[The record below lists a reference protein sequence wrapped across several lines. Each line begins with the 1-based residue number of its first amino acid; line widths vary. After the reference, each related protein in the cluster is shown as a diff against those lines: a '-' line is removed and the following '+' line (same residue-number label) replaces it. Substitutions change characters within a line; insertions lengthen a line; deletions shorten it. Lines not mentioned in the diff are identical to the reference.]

1 MTEWFTYFG
10 IANPAEALILTKT
23 LLRIA
28 LIIAIAYFLNRVSKR
43 ALDALRESLSN
54 KAVNHVEEV
63 KRINTVTMVLRY
75 IITTVIIA
83 ITIVEVLHE
92 LGISIAPVLAAA
104 GVVGLAIGFGA
115 QSLVK
120 DYFTG
125 FFLLLENQIRKDDV
139 IEVAGK
145 SGQVEAITLRYIK
158 MRDDEGNVHYVPN
171 GQILTVTNRSRDF
184 SYAVVEVILDYDA
197 NIPEAFQ
204 IMQEVADN
212 LYQDPVFKKKI
223 IAPAEITDLDKL
235 TDSAVVIRCRFEVL
249 PQEKVAVKREYF
261 KRIRLAFNQQQ
272 IELKP
277 NS

>member
-1 MTEWFTYFG
+1 MTEWFTHFG
-10 IANPAEALILTKT
+10 IADPAEAIILTKT
-23 LLRIA
+23 LLRIFV
-28 LIIAIAYFLNRVSKR
+28 IVVIAYLLNRFSKR
-43 ALDALRESLSN
+43 ALNALRDSLGN
-54 KAVNHVEEV
+54 KSVNNIEEV

-104 GVVGLAIGFGA
+104 GVVGLAVGFGA

-145 SGQVEAITLRYIK
+145 SGLVEEITLRYIK

-184 SYAVVEVILDYDA
+184 SYAVVEVTLAYEE
-197 NIPEAFQ
+197 NIPEVIQ

-212 LYQDPVFKKKI
+212 LFQDAAFKNKI
-223 IAPAEITDLDKL
+223 LAPAEVSDLDKL
-235 TDSAVVIRCRFEVL
+235 TD
-249 PQEKVAVKREYF
+249 
-261 KRIRLAFNQQQ
+261 
-272 IELKP
+272 
-277 NS
+277 

>member
-28 LIIAIAYFLNRVSKR
+28 LIIAIAYFLNRVSRR
-43 ALDALRESLSN
+43 ALDALRENLSN
-54 KAVNHVEEV
+54 KAANHVEEV

-158 MRDDEGNVHYVPN
+158 MRDDDGNVHYVPN

-212 LYQDPVFKKKI
+212 LYKDPVFKNKI

-261 KRIRLAFNQQQ
+261 KRIKTAFNQQQ

-277 NS
+277 NF

>member
-10 IANPAEALILTKT
+10 IANPAEALALTKT
-23 LLRIA
+23 LLRIFV
-28 LIIAIAYFLNRVSKR
+28 IVAIAYLLNRLSKR
-43 ALDALRESLSN
+43 ALTALRDSLSN
-54 KAVNHVEEV
+54 QTTSHLEEI

-145 SGQVEAITLRYIK
+145 SGLVEEITLRYIK
-158 MRDDEGNVHYVPN
+158 MRDDDGNVHYVPN

-184 SYAVVEVILDYDA
+184 SYAGIEITLADQEDSNKV
-197 NIPEAFQ
+197 
-204 IMQEVADN
+204 MQLTQQVADQ
-212 LYQDPVFKKKI
+212 LAQDDAFKNKI
-223 IAPAEITDLDKL
+223 LAPAEVTDIGKL
-235 TDSAVVIRCRFEVL
+235 SDTSLVIRCRF
-249 PQEKVAVKREYF
+249 KVVPLEQAAVKREYF
-261 KRIRLAFNQQQ
+261 KRIKQAFGQQQ
-272 IELKP
+272 IAVHLQA
-277 NS
+277 

>member
-1 MTEWFTYFG
+1 MTEWFTHFG
-10 IANPAEALILTKT
+10 IADPAEAIILTKT
-23 LLRIA
+23 LLRIFV
-28 LIIAIAYFLNRVSKR
+28 IVVIAYLLNRFSKR
-43 ALDALRESLSN
+43 ALNALRDSLGN
-54 KAVNHVEEV
+54 KSVNNIEEV

-104 GVVGLAIGFGA
+104 GVVGLAVGFGA

-145 SGQVEAITLRYIK
+145 SGLVEEITLRYIK

-184 SYAVVEVILDYDA
+184 SYAVVEVTLAYEE
-197 NIPEAFQ
+197 NIPEVIQ
-204 IMQEVADN
+204 IMQEVAGN
-212 LYQDPVFKKKI
+212 LFQDAAFKNKI
-223 IAPAEITDLDKL
+223 LAPAEVSDLDKL
-235 TDSAVVIRCRFEVL
+235 TDSAVVLRCRFEVL
-249 PQEKVAVKREYF
+249 PQEKAAIKREYF
-261 KRIRLAFNQQQ
+261 KRIKKVFDQQQ
-272 IELKP
+272 IELKT
-277 NS
+277 NA

>member
-43 ALDALRESLSN
+43 ALEALRDSLSN
-54 KAVNHVEEV
+54 KTVNHVEEV

-145 SGQVEAITLRYIK
+145 SGLVEAITLRYIK
-158 MRDDEGNVHYVPN
+158 MRDEDGNVHYVPN

-184 SYAVVEVILDYDA
+184 SYAVVEVTLAYEE
-197 NIPEAFQ
+197 NIPEVIQ

-212 LYQDPVFKKKI
+212 LFQDAAFKNKI
-223 IAPAEITDLDKL
+223 LAPAEVSDLDKL
-235 TDSAVVIRCRFEVL
+235 TDSAVVLRCRFEVL
-249 PQEKVAVKREYF
+249 PQEKAAIKREYF
-261 KRIRLAFNQQQ
+261 KRIKKVFDRQQ
-272 IELKP
+272 IELKT
-277 NS
+277 NA

>member
-10 IANPAEALILTKT
+10 IANPDEALALTKT
-23 LLRIA
+23 LLRIFV
-28 LIIAIAYFLNRVSKR
+28 IVAIAYLLNRLSKR
-43 ALDALRESLSN
+43 ALNALRDSLGNQNTS
-54 KAVNHVEEV
+54 HLEEI

-145 SGQVEAITLRYIK
+145 SGLVEEITLRYIK
-158 MRDDEGNVHYVPN
+158 MRDDDGNVHYVPN

-184 SYAVVEVILDYDA
+184 SYAGIEITLDYEEDSNKVMQLTQQVANQLAQDDA
-197 NIPEAFQ
+197 
-204 IMQEVADN
+204 
-212 LYQDPVFKKKI
+212 FKNKI
-223 IAPAEITDLDKL
+223 LAPAEVTDIGKL
-235 TDSAVVIRCRFEVL
+235 SDTSLVIRCRF
-249 PQEKVAVKREYF
+249 KVVPLEQAAVKREYF
-261 KRIRLAFNQQQ
+261 KRIKKVFGQQQ
-272 IELKP
+272 ITFHLQA
-277 NS
+277 

>member
-1 MTEWFTYFG
+1 MTEWFTYIG
-10 IANPAEALILTKT
+10 IANPAEALVLTKT
-23 LLRIA
+23 LLRIFV
-28 LIIAIAYFLNRVSKR
+28 IVVIAYLLNRLSKK
-43 ALDALRESLSN
+43 ALNALRDSLSS
-54 KAVNHVEEV
+54 KTVNNLEEV

-145 SGQVEAITLRYIK
+145 SGLVEEITLRYIK
-158 MRDDEGNVHYVPN
+158 MRDDDGNVHFVPN

-184 SYAVVEVILDYDA
+184 SYAAIDITVA
-197 NIPEAFQ
+197 NESNSAKIIQ
-204 IMQEVADN
+204 VMQEVAN
-212 LYQDPVFKKKI
+212 RLSQDVDFKHTI
-223 IAPAEITDLDKL
+223 LAPAEVDDIGKL
-235 TDSAVVIRCRFEVL
+235 TDTSLTIRCRFKVL
-249 PQEKVAVKREYF
+249 PLAQASVKREFF
-261 KRIRLAFNQQQ
+261 KRIKNAFDQQQ
-272 IELKP
+272 IEFHLQA
-277 NS
+277 

>member
-1 MTEWFTYFG
+1 MTEWFTHFG

-28 LIIAIAYFLNRVSKR
+28 IIIGIAYFLNRVSKR
-43 ALDALRESLSN
+43 ALEALRDRLGN
-54 KAVNHVEEV
+54 KTLNHVEEV

-145 SGQVEAITLRYIK
+145 SGLVEAITLRYIK
-158 MRDDEGNVHYVPN
+158 MRDDDGNVHYVPN

-184 SYAVVEVILDYDA
+184 SYAVIEVTLAYEE
-197 NIPEAFQ
+197 NIPEVIQ
-204 IMQEVADN
+204 IMQQIADN
-212 LYQDPVFKKKI
+212 LSQDGVFKNKI
-223 IAPAEITDLDKL
+223 LGSAEVSDIDKL
-235 TDSAVVIRCRFEVL
+235 TDSAVVIRCRFKVFPL
-249 PQEKVAVKREYF
+249 EKAVIKREYYR
-261 KRIRLAFNQQQ
+261 RIKNAFQQQQ

>member
-10 IANPAEALILTKT
+10 IANPAEALLLTKT

-43 ALDALRESLSN
+43 ALEALRDSLSN
-54 KAVNHVEEV
+54 KASNHVEEV

-145 SGQVEAITLRYIK
+145 SGLVEAITLRYIK
-158 MRDDEGNVHYVPN
+158 MRDDDGNVHYVPN

-184 SYAVVEVILDYDA
+184 SYAVVEVTLPYET
-197 NIPEAFQ
+197 NIPEVIQ
-204 IMQEVADN
+204 IMQEVADSLN
-212 LYQDPVFKKKI
+212 QDANFKNKI
-223 IAPAEITDLDKL
+223 IGRPEISDLDKL
-235 TDSAVVIRCRFEVL
+235 IDSAVVIRCRFEVL
-249 PQEKVAVKREYF
+249 PNEKAAVKREYF
-261 KRIRLAFNQQQ
+261 KRIKTAFTQHQ

-277 NS
+277 N

>member
-1 MTEWFTYFG
+1 MTEWFIYFG
-10 IANPAEALILTKT
+10 IANPAEALVLTKT
-23 LLRIA
+23 LLRIFV
-28 LIIAIAYFLNRVSKR
+28 IVAIAYLLNRLSKR
-43 ALDALRESLSN
+43 ALNALRDSLGNQNTS
-54 KAVNHVEEV
+54 HLEEI

-145 SGQVEAITLRYIK
+145 SGLVEEITLRYIK
-158 MRDDEGNVHYVPN
+158 MRDDDGNVHYVPN

-184 SYAVVEVILDYDA
+184 SYAGIEITLDYQEDS
-197 NIPEAFQ
+197 NKV
-204 IMQEVADN
+204 MQLTQQVADQ
-212 LYQDPVFKKKI
+212 LAHDDAFKNKI
-223 IAPAEITDLDKL
+223 LAPAEVTDIGKL
-235 TDSAVVIRCRFEVL
+235 SDTSLVIRCRF
-249 PQEKVAVKREYF
+249 KVVPLEQAAVKREYF
-261 KRIRLAFNQQQ
+261 KRIKQAYTQQNIAFHLQA
-272 IELKP
+272 
-277 NS
+277 

>member
-10 IANPAEALILTKT
+10 IANPAEAMALTKT
-23 LLRIA
+23 LLRIFV
-28 LIIAIAYFLNRVSKR
+28 IVAIAYLLNRLSKR
-43 ALDALRESLSN
+43 ALNALRDSLSN
-54 KAVNHVEEV
+54 QTSNHLEEI

-145 SGQVEAITLRYIK
+145 SGLVEEITLRYIK
-158 MRDDEGNVHYVPN
+158 MRDDDGNVHYVPN

-184 SYAVVEVILDYDA
+184 SYAGIDITLTDQDNSNKAIQVA
-197 NIPEAFQ
+197 Q
-204 IMQEVADN
+204 QVADQLAEDDAFRN
-212 LYQDPVFKKKI
+212 KI
-223 IAPAEITDLDKL
+223 LAPAEVTDIGKL
-235 TDSAVVIRCRFEVL
+235 TDDALVIRCRFKVL
-249 PQEKVAVKREYF
+249 PLEQAAVKREYF
-261 KRIRLAFNQQQ
+261 KRIKQAFGQQKITFHLQ
-272 IELKP
+272 A
-277 NS
+277 

>member
-1 MTEWFTYFG
+1 MTEWFTHFG

-28 LIIAIAYFLNRVSKR
+28 IIIGIAYFLNRVSKR
-43 ALDALRESLSN
+43 ALEALRDSLSN
-54 KAVNHVEEV
+54 KTVNHVEEI

-145 SGQVEAITLRYIK
+145 SGLVEAITLRYIK
-158 MRDDEGNVHYVPN
+158 MRDDDGNVHYVPN

-184 SYAVVEVILDYDA
+184 SYAVIEVTVAYEE
-197 NIPEAFQ
+197 NIPEVIQ
-204 IMQEVADN
+204 IMQQVADN
-212 LYQDPVFKKKI
+212 LSQDGVFKNKI
-223 IAPAEITDLDKL
+223 LGSAEISDIDKL
-235 TDSAVVIRCRFEVL
+235 TDSAVVIRCRFKVL
-249 PQEKVAVKREYF
+249 PLEKAVIKREYYR
-261 KRIRLAFNQQQ
+261 RIKSALHQQQ

>member
-10 IANPAEALILTKT
+10 IANPAEAMALTKT
-23 LLRIA
+23 LLRIFV
-28 LIIAIAYFLNRVSKR
+28 IVAIAYLLNRLSKR
-43 ALDALRESLSN
+43 ALNALRDSLGNQNTS
-54 KAVNHVEEV
+54 HLEEI

-145 SGQVEAITLRYIK
+145 SGLVEEITLRYIK
-158 MRDDEGNVHYVPN
+158 MRDDDGNVHYVPN

-184 SYAVVEVILDYDA
+184 SYAGIEITLADQEDSNKV
-197 NIPEAFQ
+197 
-204 IMQEVADN
+204 MQLTQQVADQ
-212 LYQDPVFKKKI
+212 LAQDDAFKNKI
-223 IAPAEITDLDKL
+223 LAPAEVTDIGKL
-235 TDSAVVIRCRFEVL
+235 SDASLVIRCRF
-249 PQEKVAVKREYF
+249 KVVPLEQAAVKREYF
-261 KRIRLAFNQQQ
+261 KRIKQVFGQQQ
-272 IELKP
+272 IAFHLQA
-277 NS
+277 

>member
-1 MTEWFTYFG
+1 MTEWFTHFG
-10 IANPAEALILTKT
+10 IADPAEAIILTKT
-23 LLRIA
+23 LLRIFV
-28 LIIAIAYFLNRVSKR
+28 IVVIAYLLNRFSKR
-43 ALDALRESLSN
+43 ALNALRDSLGN
-54 KAVNHVEEV
+54 KSVNNIEEV

-104 GVVGLAIGFGA
+104 GVVGLAVGFGA

-145 SGQVEAITLRYIK
+145 SGLVEEITLRYIK

-184 SYAVVEVILDYDA
+184 SYAVVEVTLAYEE
-197 NIPEAFQ
+197 NIPEVIQ

-212 LYQDPVFKKKI
+212 LFQDAAFKNKI
-223 IAPAEITDLDKL
+223 LAPAEVSDLDKL
-235 TDSAVVIRCRFEVL
+235 TDSAVVLRCRFEVL
-249 PQEKVAVKREYF
+249 PQEKAAIKREYF
-261 KRIRLAFNQQQ
+261 KRIKKVFDQQQ
-272 IELKP
+272 IELKT
-277 NS
+277 NA

>member
-1 MTEWFTYFG
+1 MTEWFIYFG
-10 IANPAEALILTKT
+10 IANPAEALVLTKT
-23 LLRIA
+23 LLRIFV
-28 LIIAIAYFLNRVSKR
+28 IVAIAYLLNRLSKR
-43 ALDALRESLSN
+43 ALNALRDSLGNQNTS
-54 KAVNHVEEV
+54 HLEEI

-145 SGQVEAITLRYIK
+145 SGLVEEITLRYIK
-158 MRDDEGNVHYVPN
+158 MRDDDGNVHYVPN

-184 SYAVVEVILDYDA
+184 SYAGIEITLDYQEDS
-197 NIPEAFQ
+197 NKV
-204 IMQEVADN
+204 MQLTQQVADQ
-212 LYQDPVFKKKI
+212 LAQDDAFKNKI
-223 IAPAEITDLDKL
+223 LAPAEVTDIGKL
-235 TDSAVVIRCRFEVL
+235 SDTSLVIRCRF
-249 PQEKVAVKREYF
+249 KVVPLEQAAVKREYF
-261 KRIRLAFNQQQ
+261 KRIKQAFGQQQ
-272 IELKP
+272 IAFHLQA
-277 NS
+277 

>member
-10 IANPAEALILTKT
+10 IANPSEALILTKT
-23 LLRIA
+23 LLRIT

-54 KAVNHVEEV
+54 KEASHVEEV

-145 SGQVEAITLRYIK
+145 SGLVEAITLRYIK

-184 SYAVVEVILDYDA
+184 SYAVVEVTLPYET
-197 NIPEAFQ
+197 NIPDVIQ
-204 IMQEVADN
+204 IMQEVADSLN
-212 LYQDPVFKKKI
+212 QDANFKNKI
-223 IAPAEITDLDKL
+223 IRRAEISDLDKL
-235 TDSAVVIRCRFEVL
+235 SDSEVVIRCRFEVL
-249 PQEKVAVKREYF
+249 PHEKAAVKREYF
-261 KRIRLAFNQQQ
+261 KRIKTAFTQQQ

>member
-10 IANPAEALILTKT
+10 IANPAEALTLTKT
-23 LLRIA
+23 LLRIFV
-28 LIIAIAYFLNRVSKR
+28 IVAIAYLLNRLSKR
-43 ALDALRESLSN
+43 ALTALRDSLSDQTTS
-54 KAVNHVEEV
+54 HLEEI

-145 SGQVEAITLRYIK
+145 SGLVEEITLRYIK
-158 MRDDEGNVHYVPN
+158 MRDDDGNVHYVPN

-184 SYAVVEVILDYDA
+184 SYAGIEITLADQDNSSKAMAVA
-197 NIPEAFQ
+197 Q
-204 IMQEVADN
+204 QVADQ
-212 LYQDPVFKKKI
+212 LAADQAFKDKVL
-223 IAPAEITDLDKL
+223 APAEVTDIGKL
-235 TDSAVVIRCRFEVL
+235 SDDALVIRCRF
-249 PQEKVAVKREYF
+249 KVMPLQQAAVKREYF
-261 KRIRLAFNQQQ
+261 KRIKQAFGQQKIAFHLQ
-272 IELKP
+272 A
-277 NS
+277 

>member
-1 MTEWFTYFG
+1 MTEWFTHFG
-10 IANPAEALILTKT
+10 IANPAEAIILTKT
-23 LLRIA
+23 LLRIFVI
-28 LIIAIAYFLNRVSKR
+28 LVIAYLLNRFSKR
-43 ALDALRESLSN
+43 ALNVLRDSLSN
-54 KAVNHVEEV
+54 KTVDHIEEV

-145 SGQVEAITLRYIK
+145 SGLVEAITLRYIK
-158 MRDDEGNVHYVPN
+158 MRDDDGNVHYVPN

-184 SYAVVEVILDYDA
+184 SYAVIEITLAYEE
-197 NIPEAFQ
+197 NIPEVIQ
-204 IMQEVADN
+204 IMQQVADD
-212 LYQDPVFKKKI
+212 LSRDGVFKNKI
-223 IAPAEITDLDKL
+223 LGPAEVNDVDKL
-235 TDSAVVIRCRFEVL
+235 TDSAVVIRCRFKVL
-249 PQEKVAVKREYF
+249 PLEKAAIKREYF
-261 KRIRLAFNQQQ
+261 RRIKSALQQQQ
-272 IELKP
+272 IELNP
-277 NS
+277 DS

>member
-23 LLRIA
+23 LLRIM

-54 KAVNHVEEV
+54 KEASHVEEV

-145 SGQVEAITLRYIK
+145 SGLVEAITLRYIK

-184 SYAVVEVILDYDA
+184 SYAVVEVTLPYETK
-197 NIPEAFQ
+197 IPDVIQ
-204 IMQEVADN
+204 IMQEVADSLN
-212 LYQDPVFKKKI
+212 QDANFKNKI
-223 IAPAEITDLDKL
+223 IGRAEISDLDKL
-235 TDSAVVIRCRFEVL
+235 SDSAVVIRCRFEVL
-249 PQEKVAVKREYF
+249 PHEKAAVKREYF
-261 KRIRLAFNQQQ
+261 KRIKTAFTQQQ

>member
-10 IANPAEALILTKT
+10 IANPAEAMALTKT
-23 LLRIA
+23 LLRIFV
-28 LIIAIAYFLNRVSKR
+28 IVAIAYLLNRLSKR
-43 ALDALRESLSN
+43 ALTALRDSLSN
-54 KAVNHVEEV
+54 QTTNHLEEI

-145 SGQVEAITLRYIK
+145 SGLVEEITLRYIK
-158 MRDDEGNVHYVPN
+158 MRDDDGNVHYVPN

-184 SYAVVEVILDYDA
+184 SYAGIDITLTDQDNSSKAMAVVQQAADQLAEDDAFRNKIL
-197 NIPEAFQ
+197 
-204 IMQEVADN
+204 
-212 LYQDPVFKKKI
+212 
-223 IAPAEITDLDKL
+223 APAEVTDIGKL
-235 TDSAVVIRCRFEVL
+235 TDDALVIRCRFKVL
-249 PQEKVAVKREYF
+249 PLEQAAVKREYF
-261 KRIRLAFNQQQ
+261 KRIKHAFGQHQ
-272 IELKP
+272 IAFHLQA
-277 NS
+277 

>member
-10 IANPAEALILTKT
+10 IANPAEALALTKT
-23 LLRIA
+23 LLRIFV
-28 LIIAIAYFLNRVSKR
+28 IVAIAYLLNRLSKR
-43 ALDALRESLSN
+43 ALNALRDSLSN
-54 KAVNHVEEV
+54 QTTSHLEEI

-145 SGQVEAITLRYIK
+145 SGLVEEITLRYIK
-158 MRDDEGNVHYVPN
+158 MRDDDGNVHYVPN

-184 SYAVVEVILDYDA
+184 SYAGIEITLDYQEDS
-197 NIPEAFQ
+197 NKV
-204 IMQEVADN
+204 MQLTQQVADQ
-212 LYQDPVFKKKI
+212 LAHDDAFKNKI
-223 IAPAEITDLDKL
+223 LAPAEVTDIGKL
-235 TDSAVVIRCRFEVL
+235 SDTSLVIRCRF
-249 PQEKVAVKREYF
+249 KVVPLEQAAVKREYF
-261 KRIRLAFNQQQ
+261 KRIKQAYTQQNIAFHLQA
-272 IELKP
+272 
-277 NS
+277 

>member
-1 MTEWFTYFG
+1 MTEWFTYIG
-10 IANPAEALILTKT
+10 IANPAEALVLTKT
-23 LLRIA
+23 LLRIFV
-28 LIIAIAYFLNRVSKR
+28 IVVIAYLLNRLSKK
-43 ALDALRESLSN
+43 ALNALRDSLSS
-54 KAVNHVEEV
+54 KTVNNLEEV

-145 SGQVEAITLRYIK
+145 SGLVEEITLRYIK
-158 MRDDEGNVHYVPN
+158 MRDDDGNVHFVPN

-184 SYAVVEVILDYDA
+184 SYAAIDITVA
-197 NIPEAFQ
+197 NESNSAKIIQ
-204 IMQEVADN
+204 VMQEVAN
-212 LYQDPVFKKKI
+212 RLSQDVDFKHTI
-223 IAPAEITDLDKL
+223 LVPAEVDDIGKL
-235 TDSAVVIRCRFEVL
+235 TDTSLTIRCRFKVL
-249 PQEKVAVKREYF
+249 PLAQASVKREFF
-261 KRIRLAFNQQQ
+261 KRIKNAFDQQQ
-272 IELKP
+272 IEFHLQA
-277 NS
+277 

>member
-10 IANPAEALILTKT
+10 IANPAEALALTKT
-23 LLRIA
+23 LLRIFV
-28 LIIAIAYFLNRVSKR
+28 IVAIAYLLNRLSKR
-43 ALDALRESLSN
+43 ALNALRDSLSN
-54 KAVNHVEEV
+54 QTTSHLEEI

-145 SGQVEAITLRYIK
+145 SGLVEEITLRYIK
-158 MRDDEGNVHYVPN
+158 MRDDDGNVHYVPN

-184 SYAVVEVILDYDA
+184 SYAGIDITLADQEDSNKVMQLTQQIADQLAQDDAFKNKIL
-197 NIPEAFQ
+197 
-204 IMQEVADN
+204 
-212 LYQDPVFKKKI
+212 
-223 IAPAEITDLDKL
+223 APAEVTDIGKL
-235 TDSAVVIRCRFEVL
+235 SDTSLVIRCRF
-249 PQEKVAVKREYF
+249 KVVPLEQAAVKREYF
-261 KRIRLAFNQQQ
+261 KRIKQAFGQQQ
-272 IELKP
+272 IDFHLQA
-277 NS
+277 

>member
-43 ALDALRESLSN
+43 ALDALRDSLSN
-54 KAVNHVEEV
+54 KASNHVEEV

-145 SGQVEAITLRYIK
+145 SGLVEAITLRYIK
-158 MRDDEGNVHYVPN
+158 MRDDDGNVHYVPN

-184 SYAVVEVILDYDA
+184 SYAVVEVTLPYET
-197 NIPEAFQ
+197 NIPEVIQ
-204 IMQEVADN
+204 IMQEVADSLN
-212 LYQDPVFKKKI
+212 QDANFKNKI
-223 IAPAEITDLDKL
+223 IGLAEISDQDKL

-249 PQEKVAVKREYF
+249 PQEKAAVKREYF
-261 KRIRLAFNQQQ
+261 KRIKAAFTQQQ
-272 IELKP
+272 IELNP

>member
-10 IANPAEALILTKT
+10 IANPAEALALTKT
-23 LLRIA
+23 LLRIFV
-28 LIIAIAYFLNRVSKR
+28 IVVIAYLLNRLSKR
-43 ALDALRESLSN
+43 ALNALRDSLSN
-54 KAVNHVEEV
+54 QASSHLEET

-145 SGQVEAITLRYIK
+145 SGLVEEITLRYIK
-158 MRDDEGNVHYVPN
+158 MRDDDGNVHYVPN

-184 SYAVVEVILDYDA
+184 SYAGIEITLPDQENSSKVIAVVQQTADQLAQDAAFKNKIL
-197 NIPEAFQ
+197 
-204 IMQEVADN
+204 
-212 LYQDPVFKKKI
+212 
-223 IAPAEITDLDKL
+223 APAEVTDIGKL
-235 TDSAVVIRCRFEVL
+235 TDDSLVIRCRFKVL
-249 PQEKVAVKREYF
+249 PLEQAAVKREYF
-261 KRIRLAFNQQQ
+261 KRIKQAFAQQKVVFHLQ
-272 IELKP
+272 A
-277 NS
+277 